1 MGKICYNFSMRE
13 VELENLLND
22 NETLNKTFFHFA
34 PKSAFESINEKGLLA
49 LKGKNSQ
56 GIEENPKVFFTE
68 GGLNLLRISDIWI
81 KWFAW
86 HIAREK
92 YFGKHY
98 KDWTKEKAAAFKSD
112 FENGKIY
119 TEDIMEKA
127 QNKFLEMTTTFEY
140 YVLDLEEGIDF
151 SYDDID
157 EVKNRCVHD
166 GILYFSKGF
175 REMYG
180 PYSDFESTK
189 MDKWNMHTFKNK
201 KVSKEKL
208 MHVVSSKYGKDFN
221 MLDMICEVRKKYI
234 EEAKSQIDELTFLNK
249 FLEKIGKIENE
260 TTIKM

>member
-1 MGKICYNFSMRE
+1 MKN
-13 VELENLLND
+13 NLKL
-22 NETLNKTFFHFA
+22 
-34 PKSAFESINEKGLLA
+34 
-49 LKGKNSQ
+49 Q
-56 GIEENPKVFFTE
+56 
-68 GGLNLLRISDIWI
+68 LNLQFLLW
-81 KWFAW
+81 
-86 HIAREK
+86 EK

-98 KDWTKEKAAAFKSD
+98 KDWAKEKAAAFKSD

-180 PYSDFESTK
+180 TYIHLK
-189 MDKWNMHTFKNK
+189 IK
-201 KVSKEKL
+201 K
-208 MHVVSSKYGKDFN
+208 
-221 MLDMICEVRKKYI
+221 
-234 EEAKSQIDELTFLNK
+234 
-249 FLEKIGKIENE
+249 
-260 TTIKM
+260 